1 MSQEPLQNYY
11 SLDQALF
18 RVESEEIKLLEGFS
32 NKKATNK
39 SHNLFFKF
47 LCTSFHL
54 YFYMVI
60 VKKQV
65 TSPNFV
71 TWPLTSCWSRHDRRE
86 FHNFP
91 AKGADVHFTFRDY

>member
-32 NKKATNK
+32 NKKD
-39 SHNLFFKF
+39 NLFFKF

-54 YFYMVI
+54 YFYTVI
-60 VKKQV
+60 VKKKQV

-71 TWPLTSCWSRHDRRE
+71 TWPLTSCWSRHDRIE

>member
-54 YFYMVI
+54 YFYT
-60 VKKQV
+60 VKVRNK
-65 TSPNFV
+65 
-71 TWPLTSCWSRHDRRE
+71 WRHQILS
-86 FHNFP
+86 
-91 AKGADVHFTFRDY
+91 RDYWLCAVMGKLIMCNEYSFYWG